1 MALAQVVYH
10 ISRDSDFAAQMRTD
24 PEGALAGRGFSLSK
38 EELAFLTK
46 GLFRTS
52 REKVN
57 IEDLAVK
64 AAMGWA

>member
-10 ISRDSDFAAQMRTD
+10 ISRDSDFAAQLRTD

-46 GLFRTS
+46 GLFRTT
-52 REKVN
+52 REKVDLK
-57 IEDLAVK
+57 DLAAK
-64 AAMGWA
+64 ATGWR